1 MNIKNLKIYKEMLI
15 IVDMVNGFVEEGAL
29 ADTKIA
35 EIIPRQ
41 IEIIKEAKQKK
52 ALIVF
57 VKDTHEEN
65 STEHKRF
72 GGAKHC
78 VIGTGEEL
86 VIDELKEY
94 EECEDTVSI
103 EKNST
108 SYIEAPEFRK
118 LIKKATNI
126 EKVNVVGCCTDI
138 CDFNGT
144 MGLAN
149 YFDQWNRDVDIVVHE
164 DAIATFAEKERQNYV
179 EAAKLLMRQQGIK
192 LVKKKD
198 FF

>member
-118 LIKKATNI
+118 LIKEPTNYNLQKSDLEVI
-126 EKVNVVGCCTDI
+126 AITFDEGTLTETVGYRMCEKNLDYAYFHDANVTVKK
-138 CDFNGT
+138 N
-144 MGLAN
+144 N
-149 YFDQWNRDVDIVVHE
+149 YIKK
-164 DAIATFAEKERQNYV
+164 IG
-179 EAAKLLMRQQGIK
+179 GIK
-192 LVKKKD
+192 NEY
-198 FF
+198 

>member
-72 GGAKHC
+72 GEEKHC
-78 VIGTGEEL
+78 VRGTGEEL